1 MKKKEIIKDNR
12 EFSRIIN
19 KNKNVKNKYYS
30 IYYEKNNSKNLYGI
44 SVPTKTGNA
53 VIRNKLKRQVKNI
66 IDNNKNYIQSSYN
79 YVIILRKN
87 LLDLDYQSKEKELIN
102 LFKRLE
108 NNMTKKKIILVLI
121 SVFML
126 TGCTTIL
133 KDKDNKTIVNPE
145 TGQSITE
152 NIICK
157 PTDEKVVKIYE
168 ENGVDIKDLPSCN
181 NFNPVSKY
189 EGLWTTFFVKPL
201 AWVIIQIGN
210 LVNSY
215 GLSIIITAILIRLV
229 LMPITKKT
237 AMQSE
242 NMKKAQP
249 EIEKLEKKYKGKESQ
264 EDQMRKTQEMLAIYQ
279 KYQINPVSGC
289 LLAFI
294 QLPLL
299 FAFLEAINRTPA
311 IFESKFLGLQMA
323 TTTSVGI
330 QNGNYIYILFIVLIL
345 GTTYL
350 SFRKTLKDQTAAA
363 AQMKYTIYIMLG
375 IIFIGSLTLPTAL
388 GIYWITSSTFTIF
401 QNMWVERKKVK

>member
-1 MKKKEIIKDNR
+1 
-12 EFSRIIN
+12 
-19 KNKNVKNKYYS
+19 
-30 IYYEKNNSKNLYGI
+30 
-44 SVPTKTGNA
+44 
-53 VIRNKLKRQVKNI
+53 
-66 IDNNKNYIQSSYN
+66 
-79 YVIILRKN
+79 
-87 LLDLDYQSKEKELIN
+87 
-102 LFKRLE
+102 
-108 NNMTKKKIILVLI
+108 MTKKKIILVLI
-121 SVFML
+121 SVLML
-126 TGCTTIL
+126 TGCTTTL
-133 KDKDNKTIVNPE
+133 KDKDNKTVVNTE

-157 PTDEKVVKIYE
+157 PTDEKVIKIYE

-181 NFNPVSKY
+181 EFNPVSKY

-215 GLSIIITAILIRLV
+215 GLSIIITALLIRLV

-249 EIEKLEKKYKGKESQ
+249 EIERIEKKYKGKESQ

-323 TTTSVGI
+323 TTTLVGI
-330 QNGNYIYILFIVLIL
+330 ENGNYIYILFIILIL

-401 QNMWVERKKVK
+401 QNMWVERKKGK